1 VKEDKIVRRVRKTVT
16 IPRDLVEWV
25 ENGIRNSEYPCI
37 RSLSGLIEYLVRNER
52 EEKKVE

>member
-1 VKEDKIVRRVRKTVT
+1 MIVRRVRKTVT

-25 ENGIRNSEYPCI
+25 ENGIRNSEYPGI

-52 EEKKVE
+52 EEKRVK